1 MDYKSL
7 PNKIVLII
15 IMMVSVVGFGC
26 QSYGADGQDKSA
38 RENTPTVHAE
48 PAGDVS
54 IETTVMIPDPSPTFN
69 PIVLSSTAEVEG
81 DTDTDNPRETPNPL
95 TRFAVIGDYG
105 LSKNPERDVANLVK
119 SWDPDFIITVGD
131 NNYPDGAFETIDEN
145 IGQYYQ
151 EYIYPYTG
159 EFGDGSEVN
168 RFFPTLGNHDWTTDG
183 GQPYFDYFTLP
194 GNERYYDFVWG
205 NVHFFALNSDSRE
218 PDGVGRSSVQAEWFQ
233 EKIVVST
240 SPWKIVYMHHPPFSS
255 SGDGS
260 ITWMQWP
267 FKDWGADVVITGH
280 SHVYERLIVD
290 GFPYFING
298 LGGGPRYAFITPI
311 PGSQVRYR
319 DDYGAMLIE
328 ASPELIV
335 FQFITRGNQ
344 LIDTYEI
351 WK

>member
-1 MDYKSL
+1 VTLNGLDVNDFRISLIHRNLMDYKSL

-183 GQPYFDYFTLP
+183 GQPYIMISFGATSTFSPLTVTAASLMVWGVLRFRLNGFRKKSWYPPLP
-194 GNERYYDFVWG
+194 GKLFICTIH
-205 NVHFFALNSDSRE
+205 HFPPQVMVPSPGCSGPLKI
-218 PDGVGRSSVQAEWFQ
+218 GVR
-233 EKIVVST
+233 
-240 SPWKIVYMHHPPFSS
+240 
-255 SGDGS
+255 
-260 ITWMQWP
+260 TW
-267 FKDWGADVVITGH
+267 
-280 SHVYERLIVD
+280 
-290 GFPYFING
+290 
-298 LGGGPRYAFITPI
+298 
-311 PGSQVRYR
+311 
-319 DDYGAMLIE
+319 
-328 ASPELIV
+328 
-335 FQFITRGNQ
+335 
-344 LIDTYEI
+344 
-351 WK
+351 